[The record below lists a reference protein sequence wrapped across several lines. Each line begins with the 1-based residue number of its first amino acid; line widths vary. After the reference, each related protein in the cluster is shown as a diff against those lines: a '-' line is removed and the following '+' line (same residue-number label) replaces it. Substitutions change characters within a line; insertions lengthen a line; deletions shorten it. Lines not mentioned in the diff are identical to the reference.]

1 MANTTS
7 GAYTF
12 DKTFAIDDI
21 IEDAYE
27 RIGLQGV
34 SGYQLKTAKRS
45 LNLLFSEW
53 GNRELHYWEVANQ
66 NLKIVDGVNTYN
78 FYRTTADGTQ
88 TSRLSTTLSAVISSA
103 SATTGI
109 TLTSIANLPTSGLLI
124 VDTEQISYT
133 GFSSTELTGVVRG
146 ANGTTAATHSNGAT
160 IYQFVSG
167 MDDIME
173 ASYRNGS
180 NVDAPLTKVSRSQYQ
195 AYSNK
200 TSEGTPTSYFVERF
214 IDRVTMTLYLTPGAA
229 EDGNHI
235 NFYYQKRIQD
245 AGDAYTNAADV
256 PYRFAPC
263 MTAGLA
269 FYLSQKY
276 APQRSQELKLFY
288 EDELARALSEDGSS
302 SSTFIAPKTYYPG
315 T

>member
-12 DKTFAIDDI
+12 DKTFAIDEI

-45 LNLLFSEW
+45 LNILFSEW

-66 NLKIVDGVNTYN
+66 NVPLISGVNTYT
-78 FYRTTADGTQ
+78 FFRTTADGTQ
-88 TSRLSTTLSAVISSA
+88 TSRISTTLSANIAST

-109 TLTSIANLPTSGLLI
+109 TLTSIANLPTNGLLL
-124 VDTEQISYT
+124 VGTEQIAYT

-146 ANGTTAATHSNGAT
+146 ANGTTAATHTSGDAVN
-160 IYQFVSG
+160 QFVSG
-167 MDDIME
+167 MDDILE
-173 ASYRNGS
+173 ASYRNAS
-180 NVDAPLTKVSRSQYQ
+180 NVDAPLTKRSRSQYQ
-195 AYSNK
+195 ALANK
-200 TSEGTPTSYFVERF
+200 TDTGTPTQYFVERF
-214 IDRVTMTLYLTPGAA
+214 IDRVTMTLFLTPGASVA
-229 EDGNHI
+229 GHHI

-245 AGDAYTNAADV
+245 VGDAYTNAADV
-256 PYRFAPC
+256 PYRFVPC

-276 APQRSQELKLFY
+276 APQRTQELKLYY
-288 EDELARALSEDGSS
+288 EDELSRALAEDGSA
-302 SSTFIAPKTYYPG
+302 SSTYITPKAYYPG
-315 T
+315 A

>member
-88 TSRLSTTLSAVISSA
+88 TSRLSTTLSAIISSA

-109 TLTSIANLPTSGLLI
+109 TLTSVANLPTSGLLI

-167 MDDIME
+167 MDDILE

>member
-66 NLKIVDGVNTYN
+66 NLKLVDGVNTYN

-167 MDDIME
+167 MDDIIE
-173 ASYRNGS
+173 SSYRNG
-180 NVDAPLTKVSRSQYQ
+180 K
-195 AYSNK
+195 
-200 TSEGTPTSYFVERF
+200 F
-214 IDRVTMTLYLTPGAA
+214 
-229 EDGNHI
+229 
-235 NFYYQKRIQD
+235 
-245 AGDAYTNAADV
+245 
-256 PYRFAPC
+256 
-263 MTAGLA
+263 
-269 FYLSQKY
+269 
-276 APQRSQELKLFY
+276 
-288 EDELARALSEDGSS
+288 
-302 SSTFIAPKTYYPG
+302 
-315 T
+315 

>member
-12 DKTFAIDDI
+12 DKTFAIDEI

-45 LNLLFSEW
+45 LIILFSEW

-66 NLKIVDGVNTYN
+66 NVPLISGVNTYT
-78 FYRTTADGTQ
+78 FFRTTADGTQ
-88 TSRLSTTLSAVISSA
+88 TSRVSTTLSANIAST

-109 TLTSIANLPTSGLLI
+109 TLTSIANLPTNGLLL
-124 VDTEQISYT
+124 VGTEQIAYT

-146 ANGTTAATHSNGAT
+146 ANGTTAATHTSGDAVN
-160 IYQFVSG
+160 QFVSG
-167 MDDIME
+167 MDDILE
-173 ASYRNGS
+173 ASYRNAS
-180 NVDAPLTKVSRSQYQ
+180 NVDAPLTKRSRSQYQ
-195 AYSNK
+195 ALANK
-200 TSEGTPTSYFVERF
+200 TDTGTPTQYFVERF
-214 IDRVTMTLYLTPGAA
+214 IDRVTMTLFLTPGASVA
-229 EDGNHI
+229 GHHI

-245 AGDAYTNAADV
+245 VGDAYTNAADV
-256 PYRFAPC
+256 PYRFVPC

-276 APQRSQELKLFY
+276 APQRTQELKLYY
-288 EDELARALSEDGSS
+288 EDELKRALAEDGSS

-315 T
+315 V

>member
-109 TLTSIANLPTSGLLI
+109 TLTSVANLPTSGLLI

-167 MDDIME
+167 MDDILE

>member
-88 TSRLSTTLSAVISSA
+88 TSRLSTTLSAIISSA

-109 TLTSIANLPTSGLLI
+109 TLTSVANLPTSGLLI

>member
-66 NLKIVDGVNTYN
+66 NLKIVDGINTYS

-109 TLTSIANLPTSGLLI
+109 TLTSVANLPTSGLLI

-167 MDDIME
+167 MDDILE

>member
-53 GNRELHYWEVANQ
+53 GNREIHYWEVANQ
-66 NLKIVDGVNTYN
+66 NVPLVNGVNTYT
-78 FYRTTADGTQ
+78 FFRTTADGTQ
-88 TSRLSTTLSAVISSA
+88 TSRVSTTLSANITST

-109 TLTSIANLPTSGLLI
+109 TLTSISNLPTNGLLL
-124 VDTEQISYT
+124 VGTEQIAYT

-146 ANGTTAATHSNGAT
+146 ANGTTAATHTSGDAVN
-160 IYQFVSG
+160 QFVSG
-167 MDDIME
+167 MDDILE
-173 ASYRNGS
+173 ASYRNAS
-180 NVDAPLTKVSRSQYQ
+180 NVDAPLTKRSRSQYQ
-195 AYSNK
+195 ALANK
-200 TSEGTPTSYFVERF
+200 TDTGTPTQYFVERF
-214 IDRVTMTLYLTPGAA
+214 IDRVTMTLFLTPGASVA
-229 EDGNHI
+229 GHHI

-245 AGDAYTNAADV
+245 VGDAYTNAADV

-276 APQRSQELKLFY
+276 APQRTQELKLYY
-288 EDELARALSEDGSS
+288 EDELKRALAEDGSS
-302 SSTFIAPKTYYPG
+302 SSTFISPKTYYPG
-315 T
+315 V

>member
-66 NLKIVDGVNTYN
+66 NLKLVDGVNTYN

-133 GFSSTELTGVVRG
+133 GLSSTELTGVVRG

-173 ASYRNGS
+173 SSYRNGS

-200 TSEGTPTSYFVERF
+200 TSKGTPTSYFVERF

>member
-66 NLKIVDGVNTYN
+66 NLKLVDGVNTYS

-88 TSRLSTTLSAVISSA
+88 TSRVSTTLSAVISSA

-133 GFSSTELTGVVRG
+133 GLSSTELTGVVRG

-173 ASYRNGS
+173 SSYRNGS

-200 TSEGTPTSYFVERF
+200 TSKGTPTSYFVERF

>member
-66 NLKIVDGVNTYN
+66 NLKLVDGVNTYS

-133 GFSSTELTGVVRG
+133 GLSSTELTGVVRG

-173 ASYRNGS
+173 SSYRNGS

-200 TSEGTPTSYFVERF
+200 TSKGTPTSYFVERF

>member
-109 TLTSIANLPTSGLLI
+109 TLTSVANLPTSGLLI

-245 AGDAYTNAADV
+245 VGDAYTNAADV